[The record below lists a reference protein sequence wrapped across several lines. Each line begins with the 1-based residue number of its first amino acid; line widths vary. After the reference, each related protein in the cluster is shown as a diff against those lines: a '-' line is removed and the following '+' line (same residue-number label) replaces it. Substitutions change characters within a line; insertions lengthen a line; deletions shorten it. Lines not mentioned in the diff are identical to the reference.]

1 MNDKELLNW
10 LKSMRDTLY
19 AMDQHYSKDM
29 ETKLEW
35 VIESASD
42 AIYELD
48 ALIEYNAE
56 SKEAQKNYN
65 EMIIEQNAIN
75 MGMNRL

>member
-1 MNDKELLNW
+1 MNDHELLKL
-10 LKSMRDTLY
+10 LKSMRDTLNS
-19 AMDQHYSKDM
+19 MDEHYSKDM
-29 ETKLEW
+29 EKKLEW
-35 VIESASD
+35 VIESTSD

-48 ALIEYNAE
+48 TLIEYDAE